1 MGSVAEQSALQEN
14 SGRAGAEDDLLA
26 ECSRID
32 LVRPAV
38 PARECFWSRACQE
51 VAKKSLSGAGRFA
64 SGNGDFTADVM
75 VDIAPA
81 NPTVFASFRGEFLKK
96 SP

>member
-1 MGSVAEQSALQEN
+1 
-14 SGRAGAEDDLLA
+14 
-26 ECSRID
+26 

-81 NPTVFASFRGEFLKK
+81 NPTVFASFK
-96 SP
+96 SEHSAIDESNADYKIGLVRHQAFG